1 MITASVVA
9 VLFILL
15 ILMSIFVSSKA
26 YKKGV
31 RVKKVLL
38 IQVLSFVFSL
48 ITCSSIAFAVSS
60 GEKSNSASMNSS
72 SQISADGTVNA
83 KSTLNN
89 NGASGTDVVSGTGVS
104 SADSKSSSESGSN
117 SKGLGFI
124 AMALCMGLACLGAGI
139 AVAAAAPAAIGAI
152 TEDEKVFGK
161 ALIFVAMAEGVTV
174 FGLLISIFIYNGLN

>member
-1 MITASVVA
+1 MFIASLVA
-9 VLFILL
+9 VLFILF
-15 ILMSIFVSSKA
+15 ILASIFISNRA
-26 YKKGV
+26 YKRGV
-31 RVKKVLL
+31 SVRKVLL

-48 ITCSSIAFAVSS
+48 FTCSSIAFAVSS
-60 GEKSNSASMNSS
+60 GEKGVANSS
-72 SQISADGTVNA
+72 EQISISGVTEA
-83 KSTLNN
+83 KSLSTNEI
-89 NGASGTDVVSGTGVS
+89 S
-104 SADSKSSSESGSN
+104 SESDTTNTEKKSSSENSSN

-174 FGLLISIFIYNGLN
+174 FGLLISIFIYNGIN

>member
-1 MITASVVA
+1 MFIASLVA
-9 VLFILL
+9 FLFILF
-15 ILMSIFVSSKA
+15 ILASIFISNRA
-26 YKKGV
+26 HKKGV
-31 RVKKVLL
+31 SVRKVLL

-48 ITCSSIAFAVSS
+48 FTCSSIAFAVSS
-60 GEKSNSASMNSS
+60 GEKGVANSS
-72 SQISADGTVNA
+72 EQISISGVTEA
-83 KSTLNN
+83 KSLSANETSSEGDTTN
-89 NGASGTDVVSGTGVS
+89 TGK
-104 SADSKSSSESGSN
+104 KSSSENSSN

-174 FGLLISIFIYNGLN
+174 FGLLISIFIYNGIN

>member
-1 MITASVVA
+1 MITASFFA
-9 VLFILL
+9 ILFILL
-15 ILMSIFVSSKA
+15 ILMSIFVSNKA

-31 RVKKVLL
+31 KVKKVLL

-48 ITCSSIAFAVSS
+48 IMCSSIAFAVSS
-60 GEKSNSASMNSS
+60 GEKGKDNSALVNSS
-72 SQISADGTVNA
+72 GQISADSTGTV
-83 KSTLNN
+83 SDRNN
-89 NGASGTDVVSGTGVS
+89 PGIVSGTVTS
-104 SADSKSSSESGSN
+104 STDSKSSSESGSN

-174 FGLLISIFIYNGLN
+174 FGLLIAIFIYNGLN

>member
-1 MITASVVA
+1 MFIASLVA
-9 VLFILL
+9 VLFILF
-15 ILMSIFVSSKA
+15 ILASIFISNRA
-26 YKKGV
+26 YKRGV
-31 RVKKVLL
+31 SVRKVLL

-48 ITCSSIAFAVSS
+48 FTCSSIAFAVSS
-60 GEKSNSASMNSS
+60 GEKGVANSS
-72 SQISADGTVNA
+72 EQISISGVTEA
-83 KSTLNN
+83 KSLSANETSSEGDTTN
-89 NGASGTDVVSGTGVS
+89 TGK
-104 SADSKSSSESGSN
+104 KSSSENSSN

-174 FGLLISIFIYNGLN
+174 FGLLISIFIYNGIN

>member
-1 MITASVVA
+1 MFIASLVA
-9 VLFILL
+9 FLFILF
-15 ILMSIFVSSKA
+15 ILASIFISNRA
-26 YKKGV
+26 YKGGV
-31 RVKKVLL
+31 SVRKVLL

-48 ITCSSIAFAVSS
+48 FTCSSIAFAVSS
-60 GEKSNSASMNSS
+60 GEKGVANSS
-72 SQISADGTVNA
+72 EQISISGVTEA
-83 KSTLNN
+83 KSLSTNEISSESDTTNN
-89 NGASGTDVVSGTGVS
+89 AGK
-104 SADSKSSSESGSN
+104 KSSSENSSN

-174 FGLLISIFIYNGLN
+174 FGLLISIFIYNGIN

>member
-1 MITASVVA
+1 MFIASLVA
-9 VLFILL
+9 FLFILF
-15 ILMSIFVSSKA
+15 ILASIFISNRA
-26 YKKGV
+26 YKRGV
-31 RVKKVLL
+31 SFRKVLL

-48 ITCSSIAFAVSS
+48 FTCSSIAFAVSS
-60 GEKSNSASMNSS
+60 GEKGVANSS
-72 SQISADGTVNA
+72 EQISISGVTEA
-83 KSTLNN
+83 KSLSANET
-89 NGASGTDVVSGTGVS
+89 S
-104 SADSKSSSESGSN
+104 SEGDTTNTEKKSSSENSSN

-174 FGLLISIFIYNGLN
+174 FGLLISIFIYNGIN